1 MARIGVFGGT
11 FDPIHIGH
19 LMCAEQARD
28 VCALDRVLL
37 VPVSVPAA
45 TKIDPVL
52 AAEDR
57 MRMCELAIAGNP
69 SFEVSDVDIV
79 RGGITYTADTLSDL
93 RAAFPE
99 DDELFFIT
107 GSDSALSLP
116 TWYKPKTLAR
126 LASFI
131 VIDRP
136 GSQMT
141 EAQRAELAEKGFTII
156 PILSPTIDISST
168 EIRRR
173 IREGRSTRYLCP
185 DSVRAYIAERG
196 LYQKGVS

>member
-185 DSVRAYIAERG
+185 DSVRSYIAERG